1 VTGQQHAVLINQDR
15 SRESDGADAVGDL
28 TDLLLGMGAGVARM
42 WLDLADRDRCD
53 WTNLRLGSKSRV
65 APVRF

>member
-42 WLDLADRDRCD
+42 GLDLADRDRCD
-53 WTNLRLGSKSRV
+53 WTN
-65 APVRF
+65 F